1 MLKRPAREKPL
12 LSFTDKMF
20 TILRMNE
27 IKSRPWPWIGS
38 FRPTRID
45 SPHSRAEI
53 LEPPLVQVARASIGS
68 KDTNV
73 LRRQV
78 QNLAKV
84 GLLFADSLLRNFAFL
99 DVYTRAV
106 PFDDLSELV
115 SQWLFVVHKPAILSV
130 SPTHARLGKERF
142 S

>member
-1 MLKRPAREKPL
+1 MLKRPARKKTI
-12 LSFTDKMF
+12 LSFTDKML
-20 TILRMNE
+20 TILRMNK
-27 IKSRPWPWIGS
+27 IKSRPRPWIGGFS
-38 FRPTRID
+38 TTWIS
-45 SPHSRAEI
+45 SPHGSAEI
-53 LEPPLVQVARASIGS
+53 FEPPLVKVARASIGS

-84 GLLFADSLLRNFAFL
+84 CLLFADSLLRNFAFL